1 MIVPPN
7 PPGRRLLAFLAGA
20 RLVLLALALLA
31 LVGVTGCSS
40 VVREQAPAVTAG
52 VWLES
57 SGTVGQTFVAH
68 HEGLEGFEI
77 HVTPEGAGGEVALR
91 LYEPDGADESAA
103 AAPVAEARV
112 AVPEEGGWVRLA
124 FPPRRDARQRYYRA
138 ELSYSGP
145 GRVRL
150 ATAPGGAYLHGAL
163 AIDGASQD
171 AQLAFRLAFD
181 RRTMLVGLAAQ
192 VLTTWLP
199 IGLAAVFLLVV
210 PGLAL
215 LALLRSSRDRYGSP
229 ERLGLAAGLGAAL
242 HPILFLL
249 ADLVGLRLGRA
260 YPWVIGIVSLGVL
273 LARWWR
279 QGRPLARPRLS
290 DLRRHEAF
298 WPHVALAGVV
308 ALIVVTRFLPIG
320 SLEAPMWGDAFQHTM
335 IARLLIDR
343 GGLFDDWRPYA
354 DLLSFSYHYGF
365 HALAAALHWL
375 TGLGAA
381 DATLWMGQVLNVLAA
396 LALYP
401 LAARVGSSR
410 WAGVGAVLV
419 AGLLSPM
426 PMAYLNWGRYTQL
439 AGQVILPA
447 MACLCLEALEAPDG
461 VLKGGWRVLVPAILT
476 LAGLSLTHYRV
487 LLLAAPLFLM
497 ALALSG
503 GALRGRALGRT
514 ALLGGGALLLA
525 LPWYLNVL
533 TGAISRLV
541 WGQVVASAAPDAAPG
556 DLAAVAGNMST
567 YLPVWVWLALP
578 LAVGWSLW
586 RRERTAALVAL
597 WWLGAFLLVNP
608 QLLGLPGAGMITNF
622 ALFIA
627 AYIPAA
633 VFLGAAL
640 GWFATMWRSRMAPVA
655 LTAAVLMI
663 GAWGATERLAEPD
676 PGAHALVT
684 RPDVRAAGWI
694 ATHTPDDAR
703 FLVNAFF
710 AYEGSSVVGSDAGW
724 WLPLLA
730 GRATTLPPLTYVAET
745 GPRPEYRLW
754 VNGLTAALQGARLDD
769 EGALVALREHGVT
782 HVYIGQH
789 QGRVN
794 YAGPDVLDPAEL
806 ADSPHFRAVY
816 QEDRVWVFEFLGD

>member
-1 MIVPPN
+1 MILPPN
-7 PPGRRLLAFLAGA
+7 PLGLPLRAQRARGAPRTGA
-20 RLVLLALALLA
+20 RLLLLALTLLA
-31 LVGVTGCSS
+31 VTGCTSV
-40 VVREQAPAVTAG
+40 VVREQVPVVG
-52 VWLES
+52 SELPLE
-57 SGTVGQTFVAH
+57 GGATIGQTFVAH
-68 HEGLEGFEI
+68 HEGLEALEV
-77 HVTPEGAGGEVALR
+77 HVTADGAVGEIALR
-91 LYEPDGADESAA
+91 LYEPDGAAA
-103 AAPVAEARV
+103 AVAGAR
-112 AVPEEGGWVRLA
+112 ADVPEGGGWVRLS
-124 FPPRRDARQRYYRA
+124 FPPRRDARQRYYHA
-138 ELSYSGP
+138 QLTYAGA

-150 ATAPGGAYLHGAL
+150 ATAPGDAYLDGAL
-163 AIDGASQD
+163 SIDGAPQD
-171 AQLAFRLAFD
+171 AQLAFRLVFD
-181 RRTMLVGLAAQ
+181 RRAMLLGLAGL

-199 IGLAAVFLLVV
+199 IGVAGILLLLV

-215 LALLRSSRDRYGSP
+215 LAILGYRKGAFGRP
-229 ERLGLAAGLGAAL
+229 ERLGLAAGLGAAM

-249 ADLVGLRLGRA
+249 ADLVGLRLGPG
-260 YPWVIGIVSLGVL
+260 YPWIVGMAALGVL

-279 QGRPLARPRLS
+279 DGRPMALPRIG
-290 DLRRHEAF
+290 DLGHHVAF
-298 WPHVALAGVV
+298 WPRVALAGVM

-320 SLEAPMWGDAFQHTM
+320 SLEAPMWGDSLQHTM
-335 IARLLIDR
+335 IVRLLIER

-354 DLLSFSYHYGF
+354 DLHSFSYHYGF

-381 DATLWMGQVLNVLAA
+381 GATLWMGQILNVLAA

-401 LAARVGSSR
+401 LAARVSGNR

-447 MACLCLEALEAPDG
+447 MACLCLKALEAP
-461 VLKGGWRVLVPAILT
+461 KGGWRVLMPATLA
-476 LAGLSLTHYRV
+476 LAGLALTHYRV
-487 LLLAAPLFLM
+487 LLLGAPLFAM
-497 ALALSG
+497 ALAIPG
-503 GALRGRALGRT
+503 GVPRVRVLGRA
-514 ALLGGGALLLA
+514 ALLGGGALWLA
-525 LPWYLNVL
+525 SPWYLNVL
-533 TGAISRLV
+533 TASISRLI

-556 DLAAVAGNMST
+556 DLGAIVGNLAA
-567 YLPVWVWLALP
+567 YLPVGMWLALP
-578 LAVGWSLW
+578 LAVGWGLW

-608 QLLGLPGAGMITNF
+608 QLLGLPGAGTITNF

-640 GWFATMWRSRMAPVA
+640 GWLAAGWRSGAAHAA
-655 LTAAVLMI
+655 LAAVVLVT
-663 GAWGATERLAEPD
+663 GAWGAMQRLAEPD

-684 RPDVRAAGWI
+684 RPDVRAAQWI
-694 ATHTPDDAR
+694 AANTPHEAR

-730 GRATTLPPLTYVAET
+730 GRATTLPPLTYVAEE

-769 EGALVALREHGVT
+769 AEALAALREHGVT
-782 HVYIGQH
+782 HVYIGQRR
-789 QGRVN
+789 GRVN
-794 YAGPDVLDPAEL
+794 YAGPDVLNPTEL
-806 ADSPHFRAVY
+806 AASPRFRTIY
-816 QEDRVWVFEFLGD
+816 HEDRVWVFEFLGD